1 MGALPI
7 IAASE
12 LRIGSVGHG
21 TCVLRAGDR
30 DLCIV
35 HGDPEAT
42 GHRLI
47 EVGAAIANVADE
59 VRPPAA
65 PPLVPSL
72 VAVADLVRG
81 DRVAL
86 DRTGEAPVSMSR
98 SWATVTDVAKMAGR
112 LPLIMV
118 LTDAE
123 TRSRRSL
130 RPEVQVWAMR
140 PAAATGTDAEAAA

>member
-1 MGALPI
+1 MGAGKFVV
-7 IAASE
+7 ASE
-12 LRIGSVGHG
+12 LDICTGDDCVSLRIPD
-21 TCVLRAGDR
+21 GDE
-30 DLCIV
+30 LVIGCTA
-35 HGDPEAT
+35 ETLAA
-42 GHRLI
+42 RLT
-47 EVGAAIANVADE
+47 GAATMA
-59 VRPPAA
+59 
-65 PPLVPSL
+65 PLVPSL

>member
-12 LRIGSVGHG
+12 LRIGSVGEDA
-21 TCVLRAGDR
+21 CVLRAGDR

-112 LPLIMV
+112 LPLLMV
-118 LTDAE
+118 LTDAYARAHRVLGPD
-123 TRSRRSL
+123 T
-130 RPEVQVWAMR
+130 PVWTMR
-140 PAAATGTDAEAAA
+140 PATQGTDAEAAA